1 MVSDGNTCFFFK
13 VSSKRKYT
21 NSLINITFDSVK
33 SLCSPK
39 FVFTKLGPD
48 TVLSLNANFV
58 VYIKQD
64 GNFFKLSISE
74 LSSIELNDSGHARSD
89 VIS

>member
-1 MVSDGNTCFFFK
+1 MYASFNQK
-13 VSSKRKYT
+13 LSSKRKYT
-21 NSLINITFDSVK
+21 NSLINITIDSVK
-33 SLCSPK
+33 SLRSPM

>member
-1 MVSDGNTCFFFK
+1 M
-13 VSSKRKYT
+13 
-21 NSLINITFDSVK
+21 INITIDSVK
-33 SLCSPK
+33 SLRSPM